1 MEEHFRP
8 ADLHA
13 RVLESGGETG
23 RLEADRSIFRV
34 DLRLRQLGDHHSAD
48 ALEERVRADAF
59 AEGFEIGSLL
69 IDRLELTRVVA
80 EEPVGKPLVVA
91 LWGKMVVMETTRFRS
106 YAPDQLLLLP
116 PDLREWL
123 PEGHVA
129 YFVLDI
135 LDELDLSQIYASYD
149 GSKGGR
155 PGFDPR
161 LMVGLLLYAYCQGVS
176 SSRKIEKATYESVPF
191 RVLAANQ
198 HPDHDTIAQ
207 FRRRH
212 LSALSGL
219 FVQVLHLC
227 QKAGLV
233 RLGHVAMDGTKLR
246 ANASKHKAMSY
257 GRMKEKLPELEAQV
271 AEMLAEA
278 EAVDTAEDAQ
288 YGKGRRGDELPEELR
303 FRQRR
308 LEKIRQAKE
317 ALEAEARAEAQQRQ
331 KEAAAKGKDDAEA
344 SPEGSAQAEPAEKA
358 QRNFTDPDSR
368 IMRDGAT
375 KSFEQSYNCQAAVDS
390 QAQVIVSVQVTQQ
403 ANDKQQVK
411 PLIEQMKVN
420 LGGVK
425 PRVVSADAG
434 YFSEDNVKYLE
445 SEKIEP
451 YVATGRQKHGTAES
465 AVPRGRIPGHATVQE
480 RMARK
485 LRTKKGKREY
495 SRRKETVEP
504 VFGQIKEGRGLRR
517 FLLRGLQ
524 AVQAEWSLICT
535 THNLLKLF
543 RSGWRPQAA

>member
-1 MEEHFRP
+1 M
-8 ADLHA
+8 A
-13 RVLESGGETG
+13 
-23 RLEADRSIFRV
+23 
-34 DLRLRQLGDHHSAD
+34 
-48 ALEERVRADAF
+48 
-59 AEGFEIGSLL
+59 
-69 IDRLELTRVVA
+69 
-80 EEPVGKPLVVA
+80 
-91 LWGKMVVMETTRFRS
+91 VMETTRFRS

-116 PDLREWL
+116 PDLRQWL
-123 PEGHVA
+123 PQGHVA
-129 YFVLDI
+129 YFVLD
-135 LDELDLSQIYASYD
+135 LLGELDLSEIYASYD

-161 LMVGLLLYAYCQGVS
+161 LMVGLLLYAYCQGVA

-191 RVLAANQ
+191 RVLATNQ
-198 HPDHDTIAQ
+198 HPDHDTIAE

-257 GRMKEKLPELEAQV
+257 GRMKEKVTELEAQV
-271 AEMLAEA
+271 EALLAEA
-278 EAVDTAEDAQ
+278 EAVDAAEDAQ
-288 YGKGRRGDELPEELR
+288 YGKGCRGDELPEELR
-303 FRQRR
+303 FRQQR

-317 ALEAEARAEAQQRQ
+317 ALEAEARAEEQRRQ
-331 KEAAAKGKDDAEA
+331 RESAAKGKQDAEA
-344 SPEGSAQAEPAEKA
+344 SPDGSPQAEPAEKA

-368 IMRDGAT
+368 IMLDGAT

-390 QAQVIVSVQVTQQ
+390 QAQVIVAAQVTQQ
-403 ANDKQQVK
+403 ANDKQQIK
-411 PLIEQMKVN
+411 PLTEQMKAN

-425 PRVVSADAG
+425 PRAISADAG
-434 YFSEDNVKYLE
+434 YFSEDNVNYLE

-465 AVPRGRIPGHATVQE
+465 TVPRGRIPSRATVRE

-485 LRTKKGKREY
+485 LRTKRGKREY

-504 VFGQIKEGRGLRR
+504 VFGQIKEARGLRR
-517 FLLRGLQ
+517 FLLRGLES
-524 AVQAEWSLICT
+524 VQAEWNLICA

-543 RSGWRPQAA
+543 RSGWSPQAI